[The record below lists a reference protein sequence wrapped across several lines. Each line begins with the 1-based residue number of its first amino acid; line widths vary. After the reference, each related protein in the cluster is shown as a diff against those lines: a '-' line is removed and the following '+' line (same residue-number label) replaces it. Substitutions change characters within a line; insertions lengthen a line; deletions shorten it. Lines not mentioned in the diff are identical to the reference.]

1 MTTLNHLKKDESLA
15 NKQLVLINSDERD
28 DLTQNTSSFTYTFN
42 TPIKRVSKID
52 VIYSKIPKTFY
63 NLNNDNANMSITT
76 ETFNEIKTESLIIND
91 SEISS
96 DVIQS
101 TNVVDGTIVKTN
113 ISSGT
118 DDIAYTSIKTRNTFI
133 YTSGTYKNDSVDFN
147 NFTGASANLPLT
159 NMGLT
164 DLFVCKYSL
173 EQELL
178 MRFRISGILDDGQID
193 IDVNDTH
200 IYVTGISRSSP
211 VIFYNADDSVARTI
225 ISDGLPT
232 TFVAQY
238 TISGTNIWALKMFGT
253 AVETLPS
260 KIIYTPI
267 PAINPNND
275 TEYIYVSGTYNR
287 NVHVFDISENELVTF
302 SHSDGI
308 FNPNVFIAQFGLDG
322 SFNWISKIEGIC
334 FLTALVLNPNNN
346 NITLGLSFNEELVL
360 FGTHAGGFVTIPT
373 DNLLLDGTTN
383 CAIIEYTSA
392 GAVANRLKI
401 GGTAVDDNIQL
412 DIIGTTLAITG
423 SFTSNPLRFYGDD
436 DNLQHIME
444 INGSVSNIFIA
455 KYDLIPVSK
464 TLVWSTNIYD
474 ETDSTSV
481 SRVSL
486 SNDLEFLIC
495 GIYSSLCKFYN
506 PGNIYQIGKDL
517 LNTNG
522 VNYTFM
528 AKYNTDGS
536 FQQRSQIEAV
546 AAGAINVSS
555 IDARSN
561 NVFISGS
568 NKGDAKLFN
577 SYNSNANDDKTLSNN
592 LLKTNGFI
600 ASYINNNNN
609 FSINRTTLSKR
620 IICRTLNATNLNF
633 TMNINAFS
641 QQLGLKTSQKFQ
653 AIIFGT
659 PVEWDLL
666 NITDA
671 NNTLSITFNLGNSLS
686 KVFDIKNKSFKI
698 TNATTPGYS
707 PYALASE
714 LSNII
719 KKTLLVGDIIT
730 YTQTTDPVVFDN
742 VKKIFYIQLLIDGTF
757 TVDVSPLIGVNGMKL
772 PITISPHCVIT
783 DIDSTANSIAINDNS
798 KLTIKTKENT
808 IVSKFNNVDFTTAF
822 PNISS
827 NSGVLK
833 INATLNRN
841 VSARVGKLSDNI
853 SSDLKVNDEITFN
866 TPWIKLDRNEN
877 NFIDAIKW
885 KAISISG
892 DGSKQ
897 TAIAIGSR
905 IYISID
911 TGNTWIIK
919 ESKRKWEDVSV
930 SESAEFQTAV
940 VDGGKIYI
948 SSNFGN
954 SWTPKDSDRS
964 WKAVAISRKSN
975 GGLVSEGK
983 YQTAVAY
990 DSRIFISSDAGKS
1003 WLAKDSIR
1011 TWQDIAM
1018 SQFGDIQ
1025 TAVVYGGF
1033 IYKSINNGVDWT
1045 AVTTVKRDWQSVSM
1059 INDGTIQVAITKI
1072 GDVYKSIDS
1081 GATWGGSVIVAAGK
1095 LLTSVVISPANSNII
1110 VVVGNTGDIYSS
1122 NDQGVTTPWINYG
1135 YQESWTSVASSE
1147 DGSLHTAVVE
1157 KGGIYEGTLNGTKWT
1172 DIIGYK
1178 PWGFITMTS
1187 DGVTQYASTEN
1198 QELYKSVNSGNT
1210 WTKLAVTSFV
1220 GIKVSSDGKYVIAP
1234 IGNTNTVLVSRDF
1247 GLTFST
1253 ITVSALIAGVVYGPG
1268 ISVTGKYMSVGAAG
1282 GSVYSSDDFGVT
1294 WRISGNAPF
1303 AALTHDWKSMAI
1315 SSGGL
1320 IQIAVSGNDSYIT
1333 YDAWVTSAISFNQGD
1348 NFNDCDI
1355 SSTGQYISM
1364 CGSNRTLI
1372 ISNDFGVTW
1381 RSEPIRNW
1389 VSVKMSSTGKIQIAA
1404 IGDGNIYISTDF
1416 GITFVIKDITRG
1428 WRHLALSSDGTKQA
1442 AVVNGGNIYESNNT
1456 GDTWDIRHLVYSNP
1470 FKALQIL
1477 AIGLSDTGQYISYA
1491 GFGNYIY
1498 TSNNYGKSFTKKH
1511 YIKYYLDMLIASNG
1525 LKQVALGGSLAGTP
1539 AATQNGVETSSDGG
1553 LTWTTT
1559 PAAPQEQWSRGA
1571 ITPDGNVVT
1580 IVGINVDI
1588 YSSTGG
1594 ANYVIDAGSIVSRWK
1609 DVCTS
1614 TDGSV
1619 KYAASE
1625 TDGVWKFTTAGG
1637 WIKVLGLPG
1646 APTRSSMI
1654 QCIDSVA
1661 NDGAIVLVEINGRLY
1676 FSTNGLATVS
1686 GPRGPTG
1693 LFIGRIRMS
1702 NDGNKQLLITNNRL
1716 YISTDNF
1723 VTFSIRNSER
1733 NWRSIDMTS
1742 DGSQQIASVQPGHIY
1757 QSFDSGNSWGAQQ
1770 SDRFP
1775 VSVSISLD
1783 GTKQT
1788 IVSSGREI
1796 YRSNTT
1802 GNSWV
1807 TSGISNSWRQIA
1819 ISKTDGSVQVA
1830 IPYNGKIYIST
1841 DEGLN
1846 WTERD
1851 AVRNWRDISVSEDGT
1866 TMSAVD
1872 FGGNIYTSV
1881 NTGTAWTERDIDRN
1895 WISISIGSNLPATQT
1910 ALVQNGSI
1918 YRSVDTGVNWNI
1930 VASTGP
1936 FDWKQ
1941 VSLSYNGE
1949 IQTAVMSGGPIYRS
1963 IDYGATWVT
1972 RDSARSW
1979 SSIAISGTGNFQIA
1993 SVFSGQLYVSTNWGD
2008 NWTPREQDRNWVSVD
2023 LNINGT
2029 IMIAVDENKNVY
2041 QSNDTGVTWR
2051 VQNSLKEI
2059 VSIAMS
2065 ADGITQTAAETYGN
2079 IYFSN
2084 NSGTEWVQSSENR
2097 NWRSITMSNT
2107 GADHTAVTYG
2117 GSIYRATIVGGILT
2131 WVVVAA
2137 TGNRNYTA
2145 VAMRSD
2151 AVIQAAV
2158 VDGGNI
2164 YTSVDTGANWA
2175 ERDSDRNWTGVAI
2188 SEVLTGPVT
2197 HMTAVARGSKI
2208 FTSVDTGLNWI
2219 EVTTTSA
2226 LNWSDVAM
2234 SNDGTI
2240 RTAVAQGGQIYV
2252 LNTAVSTLWVARD
2265 SIRNWVKVDMS
2276 GDGVN
2281 QIAIVDG
2288 GQIYSS
2294 INSGLT
2300 WEASESNQCWRGIAI
2315 TDDASMQL
2323 ASDCNR
2329 LISHNFALN
2338 TQLVFNIGSITTGQT
2353 TLDNIITKEATTT
2366 ALSVLHNF
2374 NLANADNFTIK
2385 QKENINA
2392 IDLFIP
2398 VADYTPQTL
2407 VTKINELITA
2417 SNALYT
2423 NAFVYDT
2430 STKKISYTPLFSGTG
2445 NIITSSLLKRMGF
2458 SNLSGTSVLSAGVPV
2473 VAANAFNTD
2482 VSGPLNVFIKS
2493 DIIGNLR
2500 KNKTIYSTNSKL
2512 ENIIAPLDLN
2522 TSTNTFNI
2530 PISTELFLSQKSTI
2544 SSIDIQISDENGDII
2559 NLNGAP
2565 IQVDFYF
2572 YSS

>member
-15 NKQLVLINSDERD
+15 NKQLILINSNERD
-28 DLTQNTSSFTYTFN
+28 DPTQNTSSFTYTFN
-42 TPIKRVSKID
+42 DPIKRVSKID

-76 ETFNEIKTESLIIND
+76 QTFNETKTESLIIDD
-91 SEISS
+91 SEIKS

-101 TNVVDGTIVKTN
+101 TNIVDGTLVKTN

-118 DDIAYTSIKTRNTFI
+118 DDISHTSIKTRNTFI
-133 YTSGTYKNDSVDFN
+133 YTSGVYKNDSVDFN
-147 NFTGASANLPLT
+147 NFTGNSANLPLN
-159 NMGLT
+159 NMGST

-178 MRFRISGILDDGQID
+178 MRFRIGGIADDGQID

-200 IYVTGISRSSP
+200 IYVTGISRSTP
-211 VIFYNADDSVARTI
+211 VTFYNADDSVARTI
-225 ISDGLPT
+225 TSDGLPT

-238 TISGTNIWALKMFGT
+238 TIAGTNNWALKMFGT
-253 AVETLPS
+253 AFETIPS
-260 KIIYTPI
+260 KIIYSPI
-267 PAINPNND
+267 PENNPNND
-275 TEYIYVSGTYNR
+275 TEYVYVSGTYNR
-287 NVHVFDISENELVTF
+287 DVHVFNTAENELVTF
-302 SHSDGI
+302 NHIDGI
-308 FNPNVFIAQFGLDG
+308 FNTNIFIAQFGIDG
-322 SFNWISKIEGIC
+322 SFKWISKVEGNCSLSSLI
-334 FLTALVLNPNNN
+334 LNPNNN
-346 NITLGLSFNEELVL
+346 NITLGLDFREELIL
-360 FGTHAGGFVTIPT
+360 FGPRAGGFVTNPAH
-373 DNLLLDGTTN
+373 NVLLDGTSN

-401 GGTAVDDNIQL
+401 GGTSVDANIKL
-412 DIIGTTLAITG
+412 DIVGTTLAVTG
-423 SFTSNPLRFYGDD
+423 SFTSSPVNFYGDD
-436 DNLQHIME
+436 DILQSTLN
-444 INGSVSNIFIA
+444 INGLSSNIFIA
-455 KYDLIPVSK
+455 KYNLIPASK
-464 TLVWSTNIYD
+464 QLVWRTNIYN
-474 ETDSTSV
+474 ETDTV
-481 SRVSL
+481 NIVNISL
-486 SNDLEFLIC
+486 SSALEFLIC
-495 GIYSSLCKFYN
+495 GIYSSLCKFNN
-506 PGNIYQIGKDL
+506 PGNVYQVGNDL
-517 LNTNG
+517 LNTSG
-522 VNYTFM
+522 DNYTFV
-528 AKYNTDGS
+528 AKYNTDGI

-546 AAGAINVSS
+546 DTGYIIGLG
-555 IDARSN
+555 IDAKSN
-561 NVFISGS
+561 NVFIAGA
-568 NKGDAKLFN
+568 NKGNAKLFN
-577 SYNSNANDDKTLSNN
+577 SDNSTTTANKTLVNT

-600 ASYINNNNN
+600 VSYINNINN
-609 FSINRTTLSKR
+609 FSINTNTLSNR
-620 IICRTLNATNLNF
+620 IICKELTGTDLNF
-633 TMNINAFS
+633 TMNLNAFS
-641 QQLGLKTSQKFQ
+641 QQLGLKTSRKFQ
-653 AIIFGT
+653 ALVFGT
-659 PVEWDLL
+659 PITWDLL
-666 NITDA
+666 NITDS
-671 NNTLSITFNLGNSLS
+671 NNTLSVTFKIGNSVT
-686 KVFDIKNKSFKI
+686 KVFDTKNKLFKI
-698 TNATTPGYS
+698 TNASDPGYS

-714 LSNII
+714 LS
-719 KKTLLVGDIIT
+719 KVVKTTLLANGIIT
-730 YTQTTDPVVFDN
+730 SSQTNEPVVFDSI
-742 VKKIFYIQLLIDGTF
+742 KKIFYMQLTINGTF
-757 TVDVSPLIGVNGMKL
+757 TIDVSPLTGINGMKM

-783 DIDSTANSIAINDNS
+783 DIKTTANQIVVNDNS
-798 KLTIKTKENT
+798 KLSIKTQENT
-808 IVSKFNNVDFTTAF
+808 IVTKFNNVNFTTAF

-827 NSGVLK
+827 NSGALK
-833 INATLNRN
+833 INATLNRK
-841 VSARVGKLSDNI
+841 VSAQAGNLLDDVST
-853 SSDLKVNDEITFN
+853 DLKVDDEITFDA
-866 TPWIKLDRNEN
+866 PWIKLDKNEN

-885 KAISISG
+885 KAVAISG

-897 TAIAIGSR
+897 TAVAVDSH
-905 IYISID
+905 IYTSTD
-911 TGNTWIIK
+911 TGDTWIIQ

-930 SESAEFQTAV
+930 SESSVFQTAV

-954 SWTPKDSDRS
+954 SWSQKDADRS
-964 WKAVAISRKSN
+964 WKAIAISRKSN

-990 DSRIFISSDAGKS
+990 DSRIFISSDTGNS

-1011 TWQDIAM
+1011 AWQDIAM

-1025 TAVVYGGF
+1025 TAVVHGGF
-1033 IYKSINNGVDWT
+1033 IYKSINNGVDWV

-1072 GDVYKSIDS
+1072 GDIYKSTDS
-1081 GATWGGSVIVAAGK
+1081 GATWGGAVIVAAGK

-1135 YQESWTSVASSE
+1135 YQESWSSVASSE
-1147 DGSLHTAVVE
+1147 DGTLHTAVVE

-1178 PWGFITMTS
+1178 PWVFITMTA

-1198 QELYKSVNSGNT
+1198 TDLYKSVNSGNT
-1210 WTKLAVTSFV
+1210 WTKLALTVFA

-1234 IGNTNTVLVSRDF
+1234 SGGNAVFISRDF
-1247 GLTFST
+1247 GLTFAVST
-1253 ITVSALIAGVVYGPG
+1253 VTPLIAGTVNNPG
-1268 ISVTGKYMSVGAAG
+1268 ISVTGKYMSVCAGG

-1315 SSGGL
+1315 SSSGL
-1320 IQIAVSGNDSYIT
+1320 IQIAVSDEDSYIT
-1333 YDAWVTSAISFNQGD
+1333 TDAWVTTAVSFNQGNAFD
-1348 NFNDCDI
+1348 DCAI
-1355 SSTGQYISM
+1355 SSSGQYISM

-1372 ISNDFGVTW
+1372 ISNDFGATW

-1389 VSVKMSSTGKIQIAA
+1389 RSIKMSSTGKIQIAA
-1404 IGDGNIYISTDF
+1404 VGDGNIYISTDF
-1416 GITFVIKDITRG
+1416 GNTFVIKDIIRG
-1428 WRHLALSSDGTKQA
+1428 WQYLALSSDGTKQA

-1456 GDTWDIRHLVYSNP
+1456 GDTWDITRLIYSNP
-1470 FKALQIL
+1470 FKALQIS

-1491 GFGNYIY
+1491 GFGDYIY
-1498 TSNNYGKSFTKKH
+1498 TSNNYGKSFAKTHFIKN
-1511 YIKYYLDMLIASNG
+1511 YIDMIISSNG
-1525 LKQVALGGSLAGTP
+1525 LKQVALGSGIAG
-1539 AATQNGVETSSDGG
+1539 AAVNNGVETSADGG
-1553 LTWTTT
+1553 VTWATT
-1559 PAAPQEQWSRGA
+1559 PVALVKQWQRGA
-1571 ITPDGNVVT
+1571 ITPDGNVVVILGT
-1580 IVGINVDI
+1580 VTDI

-1594 ANYVIDAGSIVSRWK
+1594 AAYVIETGSSVSRWT
-1609 DVCTS
+1609 DVCIS

-1619 KYAASE
+1619 KYATSE

-1637 WIKVLGLPG
+1637 WVNVAGLSN
-1646 APTRSSMI
+1646 SSMI
-1654 QCIDSVA
+1654 QCIDDNA
-1661 NDGAIVLVEINGRLY
+1661 NDGAIVLVEINGRLQ
-1676 FSTNGLATVS
+1676 FSTDGLATRS
-1686 GPRGPTG
+1686 ASRGPTG
-1693 LFIGRIRMS
+1693 ITNGRLRMS
-1702 NDGNKQLLITNNRL
+1702 NDGTKQLLMANNIL

-1723 VTFSIRNSER
+1723 VTFTIRNSTR

-1742 DGSQQIASVQPGHIY
+1742 DGSQHIASVQPGYIY
-1757 QSFDSGNSWGAQQ
+1757 QSFDSGNSWGVQQ
-1770 SDRFP
+1770 SDRLP
-1775 VSVSISLD
+1775 VSISISFD

-1788 IVSSGREI
+1788 LVSSGREI

-1802 GNSWV
+1802 GNNWI

-1819 ISKTDGSVQVA
+1819 ISKTDGSVQA
-1830 IPYNGKIYIST
+1830 SIPYNGKIYIST

-1851 AVRNWRDISVSEDGT
+1851 AVRNWRDISVSADGA

-1881 NTGTAWTERDIDRN
+1881 NTGTVWTERDIDRN
-1895 WISISIGSNLPATQT
+1895 WISISIGNTIPATQT

-1930 VASTGP
+1930 VAGTGP

-1941 VSLSYNGE
+1941 VSLSNNGV
-1949 IQTAVMSGGPIYRS
+1949 IQTAVMRDGSIYKS
-1963 IDYGATWVT
+1963 IDSGATWGI
-1972 RDSARSW
+1972 RDSARAW
-1979 SSIAISGTGNFQIA
+1979 SSVALSAGGNIQIA
-1993 SVFSGQLYVSTNWGD
+1993 SVFGGQLYISTNSGD
-2008 NWTPREQDRNWVSVD
+2008 NWTPTDQTRNWISVD
-2023 LNINGT
+2023 INATGT
-2029 IMIAVDENKNVY
+2029 IMVAVDENKNVY

-2051 VQNSLKEI
+2051 VQTSLKEI
-2059 VSIAMS
+2059 VSVAMS
-2065 ADGITQTAAETYGN
+2065 ADGTIQTAAETYGN
-2079 IYFSN
+2079 IYFSD
-2084 NSGTEWVQSSENR
+2084 NSGVEWVQSSENR
-2097 NWRSITMSNT
+2097 NWRSIAMSNT

-2137 TGNRNYTA
+2137 TGDRNYTA

-2164 YTSVDTGANWA
+2164 YTSVDTGANWT
-2175 ERDSDRNWTGVAI
+2175 ERDADRNWTGVAI
-2188 SEVLTGPVT
+2188 SEVLAGPVT

-2208 FTSVDTGLNWI
+2208 YTSIDTGVNWV

-2252 LNTAVSTLWVARD
+2252 LNTAVSTLWVAKD

-2294 INSGLT
+2294 VDSGLT
-2300 WEASESNQCWRGIAI
+2300 WKASESNQCWRGIAI

-2323 ASDCNR
+2323 ASDCKK

-2338 TQLVFNIGSITTGQT
+2338 TQLVFNVGSINTDQT
-2353 TLDNIITKEATTT
+2353 ILDQIITKESTTT

-2374 NLANADNFTIK
+2374 NLANADNFTVK
-2385 QKENINA
+2385 QKENVNS
-2392 IDLFIP
+2392 IDLFVP
-2398 VADYTPQTL
+2398 VSDYTPQTL
-2407 VTKINELITA
+2407 VTKVNELITA

-2423 NAFVYDT
+2423 NAFAYDT
-2430 STKKISYTPLFSGTG
+2430 NTQKISYTPLFSGSG
-2445 NIITSSLLKRMGF
+2445 NIITSSLLTRMGF
-2458 SNLSGTSVLSAGVPV
+2458 SNLSSTSVLTAGVPV
-2473 VAANAFNTD
+2473 VASNTVNTD
-2482 VSGPLNVFIKS
+2482 ISGPLNVFIKS

-2500 KNKTIYSTNSKL
+2500 KNKTVYSTNNKI
-2512 ENIIAPLDLN
+2512 ENIIAPLELDI
-2522 TSTNTFNI
+2522 STNTFNI
-2530 PISTELFLSQKSTI
+2530 PLNTELFLSQKSTI
-2544 SSIDIQISDENGDII
+2544 SSVDIQISDENGDII